1 MSVQREESGDIA
13 RREDALDDEILR
25 LLFSSPYPWTVAELA
40 RELGSGDA
48 EDGVGRLVGAGLA
61 HRIEDFAFPTRAARR
76 ARELHE
82 PY

>member
-1 MSVQREESGDIA
+1 MSAPGEGTDEIA

-40 RELGSGDA
+40 LELGDSGA
-48 EDGVGRLVGAGLA
+48 EDGLRRLLGAGLV
-61 HRIEDFAFPTRAARR
+61 HQTGDFAFPTRAARR